1 MIPIPI
7 GDENPTSR
15 RPFVNFALIA
25 ANGLVFLWFNVV
37 RGRGFFEVSEAD
49 IQAWGLLPG
58 HPTPLRFLT
67 TMFLHVGPWHLLGN
81 MWFLHIFGDNVEDK
95 LGRGRYLLL
104 YLGWGVLASA
114 SFLAFGRP
122 LGELTGAS
130 AELARRWNELPLAG
144 ASGAISGVMGAYLVF
159 FPRARIRMIVWLL
172 VIILPFT
179 LPALLVIG
187 LYFLMD
193 LALGAANLL
202 QTGEGAGSL
211 GGVAYA
217 AHTGG
222 MVAGILAALVLKP
235 MLRRSVEATAWD
247 RDTGFAPGGMD
258 PAAAGEKE
266 PYEVPRTIPLPDLRD
281 QLVGAVLDGRMDL
294 ALELHR
300 RWAADPR
307 GTALPPAV
315 EMELAHEIFRRGRV
329 EEAEVAYRR
338 YLAAHPRGSDA
349 AEAKFRLG
357 LIHSRAVGNMDQA
370 REWLR
375 QAAEE
380 HPDPETAAFARREL
394 ERL

>member
-37 RGRGFFEVSEAD
+37 RGGGFFEASPAD
-49 IQAWGLLPG
+49 VQAWGLLPG
-58 HPTPLRFLT
+58 HPTPVSFVT
-67 TMFLHVGPWHLLGN
+67 AIFMHAGPWHLLAN

-95 LGRGRYLLL
+95 LGRWKYLLL
-104 YLGWGVLASA
+104 YMGWGVLASL
-114 SFLAFGRP
+114 SFLAFGKPFGQLSGVPPEVVRQWYETP
-122 LGELTGAS
+122 LV
-130 AELARRWNELPLAG
+130 G

-187 LYFLMD
+187 LYFLQD
-193 LALGAANLL
+193 LVLGIVVG
-202 QTGEGAGSL
+202 TRMV
-211 GGVAYA
+211 GGTAYT

-222 MVAGILAALVLKP
+222 MLAGILAALLLKP
-235 MLRRSVEATAWD
+235 WIRRSAETTAWD
-247 RDTGFAPGGMD
+247 RDTGFAPGGPD

-266 PYEVPRTIPLPDLRD
+266 PYEVARTIPLPDLRD

-307 GTALPPAV
+307 GTALPPAI
-315 EMELAHEIFRRGRV
+315 EMELAHETFRRGRV
-329 EEAEVAYRR
+329 EEAEAAYRH
-338 YLAAHPRGSDA
+338 YLGAHPRGSEA

-357 LIHSRAVGNMDQA
+357 LIHARAVGDRDQA

-375 QAAEE
+375 QAAAE
-380 HPDPETAAFARREL
+380 HPDPETAAYARREL